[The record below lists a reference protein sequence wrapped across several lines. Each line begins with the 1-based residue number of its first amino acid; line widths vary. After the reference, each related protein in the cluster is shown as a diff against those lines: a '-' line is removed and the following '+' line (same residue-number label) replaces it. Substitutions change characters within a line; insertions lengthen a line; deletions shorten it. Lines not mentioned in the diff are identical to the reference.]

1 MADDP
6 ADESLR
12 SRLLRGDEAAWAVV
26 AAEIIPGAVAKIRG
40 RFGPGERWMSAEEA
54 VASACRTT
62 FRRLK
67 EGLLASG
74 LECYDDMLNLLTLV
88 ARNKLI
94 DGLRKAGAEARWEVA
109 ARAEAEQVRAG
120 NARQSPVLRELC
132 WAEASRQMD
141 VCLERLDAALAGDTE
156 QLIFRGKL
164 DGLTEREIAER
175 VEAELGRR
183 MTVFMVREHWR
194 AIRARFRRLIPEHL
208 DEPLA

>member
-12 SRLLRGDEAAWAVV
+12 SRLLRGDDAAWAVV
-26 AAEIIPGAVAKIRG
+26 YAEVVPKAVAKIRA
-40 RFGPGERWMSAEEA
+40 RFGPGERWISAEEA

-74 LECYDDMLNLLTLV
+74 LECYDDVLNLLTLV

-94 DGLRKAGAEARWEVA
+94 DGLRKAGAEARWA
-109 ARAEAEQVRAG
+109 ATARAAAEQGRAED
-120 NARQSPVLRELC
+120 ARQSPVLSALC
-132 WAEASRQMD
+132 WAEASHQMD
-141 VCLERLDAALAGDTE
+141 ACLAKLDAALAGETE
-156 QLIFRGKL
+156 RLVFRGKL

-175 VEAELGRR
+175 VEAEHGGR

-194 AIRARFRRLIPEHL
+194 AVRARFRRLIPEHL
-208 DEPLA
+208 DEPVA